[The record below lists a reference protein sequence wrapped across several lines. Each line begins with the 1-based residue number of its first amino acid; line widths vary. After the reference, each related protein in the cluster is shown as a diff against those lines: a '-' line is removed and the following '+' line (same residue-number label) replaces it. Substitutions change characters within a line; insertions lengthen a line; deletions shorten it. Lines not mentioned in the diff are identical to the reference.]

1 MSKIICAYSSLEF
14 KCEFLPIS
22 LSSREVHHPIF
33 NIPAKNLLSLSAQ
46 WSAGKLP
53 PAETYLLYLALLNST
68 GLIEWRLPATYTD
81 KTASIIANNMEQLIH
96 IIGKIDVVSSSS
108 LDSMTLPHFVMGQD
122 TRDLSNSYYWIQIWN
137 QNYTDWYNGV
147 RSHLNDQELL
157 RRELSLERLIKT
169 SHKKIEDYPSILARW
184 AAVAAD
190 FPTFNVSIN
199 NKNVELSDYWQ
210 DIIIKCA
217 KEEAIYK
224 IPEAD
229 LDELI
234 AHCEEHVIGDGS
246 IHAIALMRHLRK
258 GRSMQQN
265 YLGLGDIDLSMRKG
279 TAYRILS
286 PTTSAEDA
294 NIQNMIDN
302 APVKEPVR
310 SNYPTTMEYIKAKAR
325 WNVATLYK
333 TSTPTP
339 TPTPTSSES
348 EVSST

>member
-1 MSKIICAYSSLEF
+1 MAKIICAYSSLEF

-68 GLIEWRLPATYTD
+68 SLIEWRLPATYTD

-96 IIGKIDVVSSSS
+96 IIGKIDVVSSSA
-108 LDSMTLPHFVMGQD
+108 LHSMTLPHFVMGQD
-122 TRDLSNSYYWIQIWN
+122 TRDLSNSYYWIQVWN
-137 QNYTDWYNGV
+137 QNYNDWYDGI
-147 RSHLNDQELL
+147 RSHANDQELL
-157 RRELSLERLIKT
+157 RRELSLEKLIKT

-184 AAVAAD
+184 ATIAAD
-190 FPTFNVSIN
+190 FPTFEVTISGR
-199 NKNVELSDYWQ
+199 KMELAEYWE

-217 KEEAIYK
+217 KEEAIFK
-224 IPEAD
+224 IPEND
-229 LDELI
+229 LVELI
-234 AHCEEHVIGDGS
+234 NHCEENVVGDGS
-246 IHAIALMRHLRK
+246 IHAIALMRHLRR
-258 GRSMQQN
+258 GRAMQQN
-265 YLGLGDIDLSMRKG
+265 YLGLGDIDLSMKEG

-286 PTTSAEDA
+286 PSTSAEDA

-310 SNYPTTMEYIKAKAR
+310 GNYPTLIEFIKAKAR
-325 WNVATLYK
+325 WNIAKQYK
-333 TSTPTP
+333 NPHPPQTG
-339 TPTPTSSES
+339 
-348 EVSST
+348 V